1 MPSVIFF
8 ILGVAVVLG
17 VAAFMLSLVVTYLR
31 QVHEA
36 PPLPVRKCAGGM
48 RTSSDRPPGPTPI
61 RRNSRRTPDWL
72 SHYASQGDRFPP
84 VPKAEAPD

>member
-36 PPLPVRKCAGGM
+36 PPLRQTKTATG
-48 RTSSDRPPGPTPI
+48 RRP
-61 RRNSRRTPDWL
+61 R
-72 SHYASQGDRFPP
+72 
-84 VPKAEAPD
+84 

>member
-1 MPSVIFF
+1 MLYRPLLYAGEEERAMPSVIFF

-36 PPLPVRKCAGGM
+36 PPLRQTKTATG
-48 RTSSDRPPGPTPI
+48 SSPKTQ
-61 RRNSRRTPDWL
+61 RNNRICT
-72 SHYASQGDRFPP
+72 A
-84 VPKAEAPD
+84 A